1 MDQLCMNPPKIIKES
16 IRNEGVNPGRGTERM
31 QILLHKFSALLS
43 AMRRRND
50 KVSVYHSL
58 SDTKKI
64 KKSFSI
70 DIPSHT
76 RVHILVHLFFIHAH
90 PSAVSSPYC
99 TQCTVQCTRVL
110 FCFLKNFT
118 RPLPPIFL
126 ISSSVVY
133 FPIPF
138 YLFLLLSTFYCT
150 FLSLGKHLLT
160 SIFLHLLLFA

>member
-58 SDTKKI
+58 SDT
-64 KKSFSI
+64 

-76 RVHILVHLFFIHAH
+76 RVHILVHLFFIHAY

-138 YLFLLLSTFYCT
+138 YLFLLLSTFLY
-150 FLSLGKHLLT
+150 FLLYFSL
-160 SIFLHLLLFA
+160 SW

>member
-31 QILLHKFSALLS
+31 PILVHKFSALL
-43 AMRRRND
+43 
-50 KVSVYHSL
+50 YYSL
-58 SDTKKI
+58 SDTKKF

-76 RVHILVHLFFIHAH
+76 RVHILVHLFFIHAY
-90 PSAVSSPYC
+90 PSSVSSPYC

-133 FPIPF
+133 FPIRF

-160 SIFLHLLLFA
+160 YLFLHLLLFA